1 MEAILKWCIVSFN
14 YSYTTAAKHKIASMT
29 MNLPGNPTSCEVA
42 SHAIRWH
49 LWHYEQNQKKSI
61 LDHNI
66 LWLLQW
72 YLKPNS
78 KARQRF
84 QLTHLWCRYIE
95 MYLCNIN
102 WATYQH
108 GRSWCEPEPG
118 NAKRLTSIQVS
129 TTAIWRP
136 TFRERITVPTN
147 RMNSVRNQFQPR
159 KGVI

>member
-108 GRSWCEPEPG
+108 GRSWCVP
-118 NAKRLTSIQVS
+118 RLFHDPYWRTWFDV
-129 TTAIWRP
+129 AIITFQTMHPKDMSPMSHAWR
-136 TFRERITVPTN
+136 RR
-147 RMNSVRNQFQPR
+147 S
-159 KGVI
+159 